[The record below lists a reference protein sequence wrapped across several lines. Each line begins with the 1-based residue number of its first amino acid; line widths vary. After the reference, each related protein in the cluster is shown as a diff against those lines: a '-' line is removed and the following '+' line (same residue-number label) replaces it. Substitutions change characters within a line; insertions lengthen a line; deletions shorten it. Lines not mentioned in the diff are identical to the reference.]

1 MTRQLRNDI
10 PLAPPPLTCRGSAIP
25 RPSEGHSLRAG
36 QSCFSTRSDLN
47 LVLSSCLLIDER
59 PSSGTTDLACGATN
73 RATDCPPTQLY
84 AFRAQLEEPRPL
96 PLEARVPPDGSPSQS
111 AGWPQPEHLQGP

>member
-1 MTRQLRNDI
+1 MTRQLRNDV

-25 RPSEGHSLRAG
+25 RPSLRAG

-59 PSSGTTDLACGATN
+59 PSSGTTNLACGATN
-73 RATDCPPTQLY
+73 RATDCPPRQLY
-84 AFRAQLEEPRPL
+84 AFRAQPEEPQPL
-96 PLEARVPPDGSPSQS
+96 PLEARVPPDRSPSQS
-111 AGWPQPEHLQGP
+111 AGWPQPEHLQGL